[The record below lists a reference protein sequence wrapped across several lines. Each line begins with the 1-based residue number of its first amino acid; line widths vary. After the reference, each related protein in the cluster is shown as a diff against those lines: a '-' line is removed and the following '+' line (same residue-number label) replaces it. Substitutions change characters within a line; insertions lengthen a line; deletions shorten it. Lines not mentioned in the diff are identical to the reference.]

1 MRARNEDYEISLETI
16 SKISEGTKPKLLLHA
31 CCGPCSCFPLT
42 FLCQHFNVT
51 IYYGNSNIYP
61 FEEYDRRKKELEVL
75 LQDLKK
81 DEGLEVGLV
90 MPPYDHEE
98 YMKDLRPFA
107 LQKEGRTRCFL
118 CYRKR
123 MEEAY
128 DYAESH
134 GFDYFTTVM
143 TISRQKSSHVLNA
156 IGLGLEKQ
164 HKHCRYFI
172 SDFKKNGGIEK
183 GRQIRLKYGLY
194 NQLYCGCEYS
204 FQAMKKRS
212 NNSK

>member
-1 MRARNEDYEISLETI
+1 
-16 SKISEGTKPKLLLHA
+16 
-31 CCGPCSCFPLT
+31 
-42 FLCQHFNVT
+42 
-51 IYYGNSNIYP
+51 
-61 FEEYDRRKKELEVL
+61 
-75 LQDLKK
+75 
-81 DEGLEVGLV
+81 
-90 MPPYDHEE
+90 
-98 YMKDLRPFA
+98 
-107 LQKEGRTRCFL
+107 
-118 CYRKR
+118 

-143 TISRQKSSHVLNA
+143 TISRQKSSPVLNA

-164 HKHCRYFI
+164 NKHCRYFI